1 MPEPRTITAAEAI
14 REAQDVALATDA
26 AVCVIGEGVAD
37 PKGVFGTTVGL
48 VNSHGPSRV
57 IEMPLAEN
65 AFTGMAIGAA
75 MMGQRPIVVHQRVEF
90 SLLAMEQM
98 VNSAAKLHY
107 VSGGAHRVPLVI
119 RLVVGRGWGQGP
131 QHSQSLE
138 AMFATVPGLKVIAPA
153 LPADAKGMLLSAIAD
168 DNPVIVLEHRWIH
181 YTEGAVDVGWAA
193 EPLDGPRRL
202 RAGDDVTVVAVSY
215 MTLEAMQAV
224 DTLAAEGIGVDL
236 FDLRV
241 IRPLNLDAVAE
252 SVRRTGRLVTVDIG
266 NRAFGVG
273 AEIAQRITEACFD
286 DLRAAPM
293 RIGLLDHPTPSSR
306 SLAAAFYPRAEH
318 IAEAAGGL
326 AGLDASAAGRVR
338 DALAKAREG
347 VPLDV
352 PHPSFRGPF

>member
-153 LPADAKGMLLSAIAD
+153 LPADA
-168 DNPVIVLEHRWIH
+168 
-181 YTEGAVDVGWAA
+181 EGN
-193 EPLDGPRRL
+193 
-202 RAGDDVTVVAVSY
+202 RAGDDGHAGQHPGCRVEQVHGTAAPAAASRCLAAKLGDHRIEIAPLGEIVAVA
-215 MTLEAMQAV
+215 TVRA
-224 DTLAAEGIGVDL
+224 DDL
-236 FDLRV
+236 
-241 IRPLNLDAVAE
+241 VA
-252 SVRRTGRLVTVDIG
+252 R
-266 NRAFGVG
+266 
-273 AEIAQRITEACFD
+273 AQRRAGADGGGLLADGEMH
-286 DLRAAPM
+286 RAAHLLLG
-293 RIGLLDHPTPSSR
+293 IALGDGLLDGADAQHGPVE
-306 SLAAAFYPRAEH
+306 AEEPRRVRAWR
-318 IAEAAGGL
+318 IAGRGGGRGHAGGH
-326 AGLDASAAGRVR
+326 RR
-338 DALAKAREG
+338 FALCICLMLK
-347 VPLDV
+347 
-352 PHPSFRGPF
+352 